1 MIGQQSVGFTETAFQ
16 FGQFIQHRLDFLHI
30 VGLLGQ
36 CGGYDQH
43 AVDIDGRLTVVGLNE
58 AFVPGHDAKFFVG

>member
-43 AVDIDGRLTVVGLNE
+43 AVDDIDGRRPL
-58 AFVPGHDAKFFVG
+58 